1 MRRWEAKSSRTPD
14 FTCPSPFLGEL
25 YYGAY
30 HTEHREKQLTRIRSF
45 LPLVQSVHHDDEIAE
60 RYGQVKARLAA
71 LGSMIPEKELWIAA
85 NCLAHDLTLASRDAH
100 FESVEGLRLAR
111 WE

>member
-71 LGSMIPEKELWIAA
+71 LGSMIPEKERKRHAQ
-85 NCLAHDLTLASRDAH
+85 CL
-100 FESVEGLRLAR
+100 
-111 WE
+111 

>member
-1 MRRWEAKSSRTPD
+1 MISNHHWASVGSAAIQECCVPFGTFRTGH
-14 FTCPSPFLGEL
+14 FLSWSCTLTPFP
-25 YYGAY
+25 
-30 HTEHREKQLTRIRSF
+30 RSF

-60 RYGQVKARLAA
+60 RYGQAKARLAA
-71 LGSMIPEKELWIAA
+71 LGSMIPENELWSAA

>member
-30 HTEHREKQLTRIRSF
+30 HTGHWEKQLARIRSF

-71 LGSMIPEKELWIAA
+71 LGSMIPENELWIAA

-100 FESVEGLRLAR
+100 FESVEGLRLVR